1 VRADEKGARGGN
13 RVSPA
18 LIVEAIAAAAKG
30 EVSA

>member
-1 VRADEKGARGGN
+1 MSKGEKGVRGGN
-13 RVSPA
+13 MVSPA